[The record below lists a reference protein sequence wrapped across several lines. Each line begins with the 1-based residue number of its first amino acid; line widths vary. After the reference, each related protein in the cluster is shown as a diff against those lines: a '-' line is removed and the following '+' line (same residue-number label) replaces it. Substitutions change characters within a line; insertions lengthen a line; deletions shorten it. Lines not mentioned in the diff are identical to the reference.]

1 MIVHKFEQQVE
12 TFAEKPAV
20 ITDSKQLTYRELNNY
35 ANAVARAVQKQ
46 DNNPPGN
53 KKNQVV
59 GLLFEHSADMIV
71 GVMGTLKADKI
82 YVPLDITYPENRLA
96 YMLEDSETH
105 LVLTNTNNL
114 ALAEKLVKKVNHDL
128 PVININTIDNSVAY
142 PNLERTPSGDK
153 LAYILYTSGST
164 GKPKGVLQN
173 HKNVCYY
180 IGNWTKFF
188 SITPADRMTLFSA
201 FSHDGAGQDIFG
213 ALHNG
218 AVLYPYNILNRSN
231 IAELSQWLI
240 DEKITIWHSVPTL
253 YRYFV
258 ETLKNR
264 GIGRR
269 QFPHLR
275 FILLGGE
282 QIREHDIEMFKRFFP
297 HARFANVYGQT
308 ESSVDS
314 IWIINAGD
322 TINKMLIGDPLDK
335 TELLIVDKE
344 GTVVEDIGV
353 GEIIVACQH
362 LALGYWHDKTA
373 SEQVFFHDPDMGP
386 LYRTGDLGRLL
397 GDGNIEIIGR
407 KDSQLKI
414 RGFRIEVG
422 EIETTLLN
430 HALIKEA
437 AVIARIDNQGN
448 AHLYGYYV
456 PAPSPA
462 AAGEDTVLTVSEIRK
477 YLSRELPEHMIPSY
491 YVELQQMP
499 LTPNGKVD
507 RKKLPEP
514 ESTRPQLGVTY
525 VAPKTDIEKQISDIW
540 REILQ
545 VDKVGIDDNFFDL
558 GGTSFDILR
567 ITAKLYET
575 FKREIPVVSIFQYP
589 TIGSF
594 VDYFNRDPGV
604 VKEEEEEKMV
614 HQVRRTS
621 EEPSEIAVI
630 GMSGRFPG
638 ANNLDEFWG
647 NIKNGV
653 ESIGFFSHRELSDQ
667 SGKDLSIL
675 ENPNFVA
682 ARGIVED
689 IDYFDAGFFNYTPS
703 EAEVMEPQLRLM
715 HELSWEAL
723 EKGGYDP
730 ESYDGLIGLYAGN
743 AANHHWVTLTWL
755 NQKSIVDT
763 GFLMNNYSTIVSY
776 RLNLRG
782 PSFILQCACSTSLVA
797 VHLACQG
804 IKNGECHMALAG
816 GVSIWLPNKDGY
828 MYQEGMI
835 FSQDGHCRTFDAGA
849 AGTVFGNGAGMVLL
863 KPLDEAITDGDHILA
878 VIKGSGVNNDGNRKI
893 GLPSPSVEGQAEII
907 AKVYRESGI
916 NPETISFLE
925 THGTGTVMGD
935 PIELEALKLAFNT
948 DKRHYCRIGS
958 VKTNIG
964 HLNIASGI
972 AGFIKAILTLNH
984 RLIPPTLHFNT
995 PNPRF
1000 DFENSPFIVNTALTR
1015 WERGETPLRT
1025 GISSFGIGG
1034 TNAHIILEEAPRVQ
1048 PTSHGTAL
1056 QMLMLSARTTSALQK
1071 ATENLA
1077 NYFKKNPGINLAD
1090 AAYTLQVGR
1099 KHCKQRRMI
1108 LCTETDEAIDLLMST
1123 ENASTLEQGKIQSSG
1138 VEGSDK
1144 PVVFMFPGQGA
1155 QYVDMGR
1162 ELYENQPLF
1171 RQEMDRCFEI
1181 LRPLMDHD
1189 IKEILYPHPDCR
1201 AGSQDPPSPRN
1212 SPLERGAP
1220 QGRGVSIEINQT
1232 EIAQPLLFAFE
1243 YALAKLL
1250 MNWGIKPYA
1259 LTGHSIGEYAAACL
1273 SGVFSLE
1280 DALQLVAL
1288 RGKLMQ
1294 QMPAGSM
1301 LSVPLAEEQL
1311 KPLLEEANT
1320 HFDAENELSLAAV
1333 NTTAYCVVSGSPSA
1347 VDAFD
1352 EKLKETGCQCKR
1364 LHTSHAFHSVMME
1377 SILQEFKEKAK
1388 RISFNKPVIPYIS
1401 NLTGT
1406 WITMEEAENPGY
1418 WARHLRETVRFAD
1431 GLTELLKEAN
1441 TIFLEVGP
1449 GRSLATF
1456 VRQHKNKKSAQLNL
1470 NLVRHPKENVSD
1482 TYYLLGRIGRLWLN
1496 GGKINWQQFYARE
1509 RRLRVPLP
1517 TYPFEKNRYWLEGDL
1532 NKLVQSKLIEEPQL
1546 KKKENIADWFYIPS
1560 WNTRTSA
1567 SSPVHQQPG
1576 KTGEP
1581 SNWLVFMG
1589 ECDIGIRLVEELNH
1603 QGHYVV
1609 IARAGSSMVNTG
1621 DNEYTINPSQEEDYD
1636 ALLGEYITRGKIP
1649 TRILHLWNVNSD
1661 NEEQDHMRAQE
1672 IGYYSLLNLVKAIG
1686 KQEWDQTLYIS
1697 VIVNQVQV
1705 VTGKERLLPHKASVL
1720 GVVQMISR
1728 EYSNIACQC
1737 IDIEIPTPGSL
1748 EENNLIHRLLDEV
1761 LQGSTDTMIALR
1773 DSYRWVRNYEPMPLG
1788 IPGNDIPR
1796 LKPGG
1801 VYLVTGGLGGI
1812 GLVLAEYLAITVK
1825 ARLTLTA
1832 RTPLPEREAW
1842 SQWLNSHDP
1851 GDTISHKI
1859 RKILRL
1865 EDAGAEI
1872 LIVSAD
1878 VADKTQM
1885 KNVVTRTRERF
1896 GKINGVIHAA
1906 GVPDGGLIQ
1915 RRTREMSERV
1925 LNSKITGTLILDELL
1940 KDEELDFFIL
1950 CSSVSSVS
1958 IPLGQVAYCA
1968 ANIFMDS
1975 FAFYKTLNHHTF
1987 TVSIGWD
1994 AWREVGM
2001 AAEAIKKISPSSPV
2015 TPTPHEQ
2022 TVDYPLFD
2030 HCEVINREQ
2039 VVYIARLRVDNCWFL
2054 DEHRILGKATVP
2066 GTGYLE
2072 MARAAVQHHTN
2083 NSAIE
2088 LQEFFSLAPL
2098 IVGED
2103 EEKEIRV
2110 ILKKEE
2116 THYNFLF
2123 ISPVKP
2129 GEDNWMTHARGK
2141 AVCLNNPKPL
2151 QYSIKQIES
2160 QCDEK
2165 ELVCSKEDFTP
2176 ERGAMTFGP
2185 RWNNFRRGRFGKKQA
2200 LGYLEL
2206 PGEFITDI
2214 GTYKLHPALLDV
2226 GNAVLRRIEKD
2237 ESTYV
2242 PVFYKRLNIK
2252 GDVPQKAFF
2261 HVTAARSNK
2270 SNSET
2275 LRYNILIMDEQGREL
2290 VNIEDYTLRKLS
2302 KDAHNVKQ
2310 YVDLPGET
2318 VPIQDKTNIS
2328 RPYSFF
2334 ISPGSPD
2341 PRDTSRS
2348 LVNDPLRDAISPQ
2361 EGIEVFHRVLASHGW
2376 PQLIV
2381 STVDLKERLNRD
2393 WERVKGRAVKHAKA
2407 WKTGRS
2413 TIKHARP
2420 ELSTE
2425 YTPPQ
2430 NEIERELVPIW
2441 QELLGLEQVGIHD
2454 DFFELGGD
2462 SLKAVNFSNR
2472 IYKELDTEVPISEF
2486 FNRPTIEKLA
2496 EYIGQYGKVSVFSR
2510 IQPAEKKEYY
2520 PLSPAQRRLYILNR
2534 LEEVNVAYNLSGVSV
2549 MIFKPDIERM
2559 EKIIWQ
2565 LLQRHESL
2573 RTSFP
2578 VIHGQPVQKIHELEK
2593 LEFAIEY
2600 HEADSEPE
2608 EANHSTQN
2616 IIDNFFRPFDLTQA
2630 PLMRVGLLKLPEE
2643 KYILM
2648 ADFHHIIFDG
2658 NSYTIFN
2665 REILTFYN
2673 EEELP
2678 PLRIQYKEYAEWQA
2692 LQTTQP
2698 NRRRQEMYW
2707 LDLFSNQAPVLGLP
2721 LDNERPVTQAFD
2733 GSALYFTLEKQET
2746 SALRTQA
2753 KKEEVTVFMF
2763 ILAVINVLLMKLSGQ
2778 EDIVVG
2784 TPTAGRTHDDLEPVL
2799 GVFINT
2805 LALRNF
2811 PGQYKTFRTFLKEVK
2826 KQTLSAFENQEYP
2839 FEELVDKSVTNRDLS
2854 RNPIFDVN
2862 FNLINELQ
2870 SSSRFVEKQGKL
2882 ELKEYSYEKISSQF
2896 DLSFIAFERG
2906 DWLSFE
2912 IEYCTR
2918 LFKKES
2924 IERWMRF
2931 FKRITTAAIKDP
2943 GKKLMEIE
2951 ILSPQEKNRVLYEF
2965 NDTGIEYPKD
2975 KPLHQLFEE
2984 QAEQTPHHAA
2994 LTANEAP
3001 EAQENDHNMTHMS
3014 YMSYKE
3020 LNNKSNQLAIKLKE
3034 KGVKPGTIAAILV
3047 ERSLEMIIGLLAI
3060 LKAGSTYLPLD
3071 PEYPQQRLTYI
3082 LEKSGTNVLLT
3093 QNHLITA
3100 GEKIMPQGQ
3109 IIDITDQGIYLSG
3122 KETETPCPR
3131 LSPAHPAYVIYTS
3144 GSTGNP
3150 KGVLVR
3156 HDNVVNFI
3164 TGMAAVIDFSP
3175 GKSILAITTISF
3187 DIFFLETLLPLTRGL
3202 KVVIAGEDQQKDPAL
3217 LEPLI
3222 LKNRIDM
3229 VQLTPSRLQ
3238 LLLNLSDNLPG
3249 LASVKELMVGGEA
3262 LPAPLLQK
3270 LKGHFHGKIYNMYGP
3285 TETTIWSAVKELTH
3299 TAPQDITIGTPIAHT
3314 QIYILDRNMNPQPP
3328 GVIGELLI
3336 AGHGTASGYLNNV
3349 ELTAEKFILA
3359 HSSGL
3364 MADRVAK
3371 QVTGQYPMSYQLS
3384 TMSYIYKTG
3393 DLARWLPNGE
3403 IQFLGRI
3410 DHQVKIRGFR
3420 IELEEIEEQLLKQ
3433 EPIKEAIVIAM
3444 KDNPAGENYL
3454 CAYLVTHGDDSSDPL
3469 DIPEIR
3475 QKLLVKLPAYMIP
3488 AYFVKIE
3495 QMPLTPNGKID
3506 RKALPDPDL
3515 SRSHL
3520 GSPGTFVAPASDN
3533 EKIIAQLWKEILH
3546 IDEPG
3551 IHDNFFDLGGNSM
3564 HAIQLNW
3571 KLKETFGKEIP
3582 IALMFRNLSISF
3594 IQQYLAESQQEET
3607 GRSRENPEEA
3617 MDSAQETLKD
3627 TIGKL
3632 TGI

>member
-1 MIVHKFEQQVE
+1 MIIHKFEQQVE

-20 ITDSKQLTYRELNNY
+20 ITDNKQLTYHELNNY
-35 ANAVARAVQKQ
+35 ANGVALAIQKQ
-46 DNNPPGN
+46 DTHSPGS
-53 KKNQVV
+53 KTNQVV

-71 GVMGTLKADKI
+71 GVIGTLKAGKI
-82 YVPLDITYPENRLA
+82 YVPLDITYPGNRLA
-96 YMLEDSETH
+96 YMLEDSGTH

-114 ALAEKLVKKVNHDL
+114 SLAEKLGKQVKHDL
-128 PVININTIDNSVAY
+128 LVINIDTIDNTGAY

-164 GKPKGVLQN
+164 GKPKGVLQD

-180 IGNWTKFF
+180 IDNWTQFF
-188 SITPADRMTLFSA
+188 SITAADRMTLFSA
-201 FSHDGAGQDIFG
+201 FSHDGAGQDMFG

-218 AVLYPYNILNRSN
+218 AVLYPYNILNRTN

-258 ETLKNR
+258 ETLKDR
-264 GIGRR
+264 DVDRR

-282 QIREHDIEMFKRFFP
+282 QIREHDIETFKRFFP
-297 HARFANVYGQT
+297 HAKFANVYGQT
-308 ESSVDS
+308 ESSVNS
-314 IWIINAGD
+314 IWIISAGD
-322 TINKMLIGDPLDK
+322 TINKMLIGEPLDK
-335 TELLIVDKE
+335 TGLLIVDKE

-353 GEIIVACQH
+353 GEIVVSCRH
-362 LALGYWHDKTA
+362 LAPGYWNDKPA
-373 SEQVFFHDPDMGP
+373 SEKVFFHDPDMGP
-386 LYRTGDLGRLL
+386 LYRTGDLGRKMA
-397 GDGNIEIIGR
+397 DGSIEIMGR
-407 KDSQLKI
+407 QDSQLKI

-430 HALIKEA
+430 HPLIKET
-437 AVIARIDNQGN
+437 AVIPRTDDQGN
-448 AHLYGYYV
+448 AHLYSYYV
-456 PAPSPA
+456 PEPSPA
-462 AAGEDTVLTVSEIRK
+462 APGKETVLTVSEIRK
-477 YLSRELPEHMIPSY
+477 YLSGELPEHMIPSY
-491 YVELQQMP
+491 YIELEQMP

-507 RKKLPEP
+507 RQRLPEP

-525 VAPKTDIEKQISDIW
+525 VAPGTHIEKQISDIW

-545 VDKVGIDDNFFDL
+545 LDKVGIDDNFFDL

-567 ITAKLYET
+567 ITSKLYET
-575 FKREIPVVSIFQYP
+575 YKRETPVVSVFQYP
-589 TIGSF
+589 TIRSF
-594 VDYFNRDPGV
+594 VEYFSREPGRMPEDDKDGNKAKKTSRVNRTTG
-604 VKEEEEEKMV
+604 K
-614 HQVRRTS
+614 
-621 EEPSEIAVI
+621 PSEIAVI

-638 ANNLDEFWG
+638 ANNLDEFWQ
-647 NIKNGV
+647 NLKNGV
-653 ESIGFFSHRELSDQ
+653 ESIAFFSHRELTDQ
-667 SGKDLSIL
+667 SGKAPGMLDD
-675 ENPNFVA
+675 PNFVT
-682 ARGIVED
+682 ARGIIEN
-689 IDYFDAGFFNYTPS
+689 IDYFDAGFFNYTPG
-703 EAEVMEPQLRLM
+703 EAEVMDPQLRIM

-723 EKGGYDP
+723 ETGGYDP
-730 ESYDGLIGLYAGN
+730 GYYDGLIGLYAGN

-755 NQKSIVDT
+755 NQKSLVDT
-763 GFLMNNYSTIVSY
+763 GFLNNNYSTIVSY

-797 VHLACQG
+797 IHLACQG
-804 IKNGECHMALAG
+804 IKEGNCDMALAG

-828 MYQEGMI
+828 IYQEGMI

-863 KPLDEAITDGDHILA
+863 KPLDAAITDGDHILA

-893 GLPSPSVEGQAEII
+893 GLPSPSVEGQADII

-925 THGTGTVMGD
+925 THGTGTIMGD

-984 RLIPPTLHFNT
+984 RLIPPTLHFNI

-1000 DFENSPFIVNTALTR
+1000 DFEKSPFIVNTELTR

-1034 TNAHIILEEAPRVQ
+1034 TNAHIILEEAPGIQ
-1048 PTSHGTAL
+1048 PSSRETAL

-1077 NYFKKNPGINLAD
+1077 NYFKENPGINLAD

-1099 KHCKQRRMI
+1099 KPCKQRRMI
-1108 LCTETDEAIDLLMST
+1108 LCTKTDEAIDLLMSA

-1162 ELYENQPLF
+1162 ELYENEPLF
-1171 RQEMDRCFEI
+1171 HQETDRCFEI
-1181 LRPLMDHD
+1181 LKPVIKDD
-1189 IKEILYPHPDCR
+1189 IKEILYPYHRSNRSD
-1201 AGSQDPPSPRN
+1201 SSHNTHQSH
-1212 SPLERGAP
+1212 
-1220 QGRGVSIEINQT
+1220 INQT
-1232 EIAQPLLFAFE
+1232 AIAQPLLFVFE

-1250 MNWGIKPYA
+1250 INWGIKPYA
-1259 LTGHSIGEYAAACL
+1259 LTGHSIGEYTAACL

-1280 DALQLVAL
+1280 DALKLVAL

-1294 QMPAGSM
+1294 QMPTGSM

-1311 KPLLEEANT
+1311 KPLLEEANANSDT
-1320 HFDAENELSLAAV
+1320 DDELSLSAV
-1333 NTTAYCVVSGSPSA
+1333 NTTAYCVVSGSHSA
-1347 VDAFD
+1347 IDAFN
-1352 EKLKETGCQCKR
+1352 EKLKETGCRCKR

-1377 SILQEFKEKAK
+1377 PMLQEFKKKAK
-1388 RISFNKPVIPYIS
+1388 EISFNKPVIPYIS
-1401 NLTGT
+1401 NLTGK
-1406 WITMEEAENPGY
+1406 WITVEEAENPGY
-1418 WARHLRETVRFAD
+1418 WTRHLRETVRFAD
-1431 GLTELLKEAN
+1431 GLTQLLKEAN

-1496 GGKINWQQFYARE
+1496 GGKINWQQFHARE

-1517 TYPFEKNRYWLEGDL
+1517 TYPFEKNHYWLEGDL
-1532 NKLVQSKLIEEPQL
+1532 NNLVQSKLIIEEPRL

-1560 WNTRTSA
+1560 WNTRTSP
-1567 SSPVHQQPG
+1567 SSPIHQQPG

-1589 ECDIGIRLVEELNH
+1589 ECDIGTRLVEELNH

-1609 IARAGSSMVNTG
+1609 TVRAGSSMVNTG
-1621 DNEYTINPSQEEDYD
+1621 DNEYTINPGQEEDYD

-1649 TRILHLWNVNSD
+1649 TRILHLWNVNTD
-1661 NEEQDHMRAQE
+1661 NEEQDHMQAQE

-1686 KQEWDQTLYIS
+1686 KQKWDQTLYIS

-1705 VTGKERLLPHKASVL
+1705 VTGKERLVPHKASVL

-1728 EYSNIACQC
+1728 EYSNISCQC
-1737 IDIEIPTPGSL
+1737 IDIEIPTPGSPG
-1748 EENNLIHRLLDEV
+1748 ENNLVHRLLDEV

-1773 DSYRWVRNYEPMPLG
+1773 DSYRWVRNYEPMPLE
-1788 IPGNDIPR
+1788 IPGNGIPR

-1812 GLVLAEYLAITVK
+1812 GLALAEYLAITFK

-1832 RTPLPEREAW
+1832 RTPLPEREEW
-1842 SQWLNSHDP
+1842 NQWLNSHDP
-1851 GDTISHKI
+1851 RDSISHKI
-1859 RKILRL
+1859 RKVLRL
-1865 EDAGAEI
+1865 EDAGAET

-1878 VADKTQM
+1878 AADKTRM
-1885 KNVVTRTRERF
+1885 ENVVARTRERF

-1925 LNSKITGTLILDELL
+1925 LNPKITGTLILDELL

-1987 TVSIGWD
+1987 TVSIDWD

-2001 AAEAIKKISPSSPV
+2001 AVEAIKKISPSSQV
-2015 TPTPHEQ
+2015 TLTPYEQ
-2022 TVDYPLFD
+2022 AVDYPLFN
-2030 HCEVINREQ
+2030 HCQVINPEQ
-2039 VVYIARLRVDNCWFL
+2039 VVYTARLRVDNCWFL

-2072 MARAAVQHHTN
+2072 MARAAVQHHTK

-2116 THYNFLF
+2116 NHYNFLF

-2129 GEDNWMTHARGK
+2129 GEDNWMTNARGK
-2141 AVCLNNPKPL
+2141 AVCLNNPKPR

-2165 ELVCSKEDFTP
+2165 ELVCSKEDYTP

-2185 RWNNFRRGRFGKKQA
+2185 RWNNFRRGKFGKKQA

-2237 ESTYV
+2237 ESSYV

-2252 GDVPQKAFF
+2252 GDLPQKTFF
-2261 HVTAARSNK
+2261 HVTAASSNK
-2270 SNSET
+2270 PNSET
-2275 LRYNILIMDEQGREL
+2275 LRYNILIMDEQGSEL

-2302 KDAHNVKQ
+2302 KDAQNVKQ

-2318 VPIQDKTNIS
+2318 VPLQDKTNIS
-2328 RPYSFF
+2328 GPYSFF
-2334 ISPGSPD
+2334 ISTGDSGSG
-2341 PRDTSRS
+2341 DTSRS

-2361 EGIEVFHRVLASHGW
+2361 EGIEVFRRALASNGR

-2381 STVDLKERLNRD
+2381 STVDLKERMNRD
-2393 WERVKGRAVKHAKA
+2393 WERIKGRAIKDAKDRQSS
-2407 WKTGRS
+2407 GS

-2425 YTPPQ
+2425 YISPQ
-2430 NEIERELVPIW
+2430 NEIERELAPIW

-2496 EYIGQYGKVSVFSR
+2496 EYIGQYGKVSGFSR
-2510 IQPAEKKEYY
+2510 VQPAEKKEYY
-2520 PLSPAQRRLYILNR
+2520 PLSPVQRRLYILNR

-2549 MIFKPDIERM
+2549 MKFKPDTERM

-2578 VIHGQPVQKIHELEK
+2578 VIHGQPVQEIHETEK

-2600 HEADSEPE
+2600 HEAGSETE
-2608 EANHSTQN
+2608 EANDSTKN

-2658 NSYTIFN
+2658 NSYSIFN
-2665 REILTFYN
+2665 REILTLYN
-2673 EEELP
+2673 EEELS

-2692 LQTTQP
+2692 IQATQP
-2698 NRRRQEMYW
+2698 DRRKQEMYW
-2707 LDLFSNQAPVLGLP
+2707 LDVFSNQAPVLGLP
-2721 LDNERPVTQAFD
+2721 PDHERPVTQAFD

-2746 SALRTQA
+2746 STLRTRA
-2753 KKEEVTVFMF
+2753 KKEEVTAFMF

-2778 EDIVVG
+2778 EDIVLG

-2805 LALRNF
+2805 LPLRNF
-2811 PGQYKTFRTFLKEVK
+2811 PGQNKTFSTFLKEVK

-2839 FEELVDKSVTNRDLS
+2839 FEELVDKTVTNRDLS

-2862 FNLINELQ
+2862 FNLISELQ

-2896 DLSFIAFERG
+2896 DLSFIAFEKG

-2924 IERWMRF
+2924 IERWMKF
-2931 FKRITTAAIKDP
+2931 FKRIITAVIKDP

-2965 NDTGIEYPKD
+2965 NDTDMEYPQD
-2975 KPLHQLFEE
+2975 KTLHQLFEE
-2984 QAEQTPHHAA
+2984 QAEQTPDHIA
-2994 LTANEAP
+2994 LLGVHEQN
-3001 EAQENDHNMTHMS
+3001 NNMSHESHRSHKS
-3014 YMSYKE
+3014 YLSYKE
-3020 LNNKSNQLAIKLKE
+3020 LNEKSRQLALELQE
-3034 KGVKPGTIAAILV
+3034 KGVKPGTIVGILV
-3047 ERSLEMIIGLLAI
+3047 QRSLEMIIGLLAI
-3060 LKAGSTYLPLD
+3060 LKAGGTYLPLD
-3071 PEYPQQRLTYI
+3071 PEYPQQRITYI
-3082 LEKSGTNVLLT
+3082 LEKSSTNILLT
-3093 QNHLITA
+3093 QNRLIA
-3100 GEKIMPQGQ
+3100 AVEKIMPRGR
-3109 IIDITDQGIYLSG
+3109 IIDITDQGIYLPG
-3122 KETETPCPR
+3122 KEARTPNPGI
-3131 LSPAHPAYVIYTS
+3131 SPAHPAYVIYTS

-3156 HDNVVNFI
+3156 HENIVNFI
-3164 TGMAAVIDFSP
+3164 VGMAAVIDFSP
-3175 GKSILAITTISF
+3175 GKTILAITTISF

-3217 LEPLI
+3217 QEQLI

-3238 LLLNLSDNLPG
+3238 LLLSLSDNLPG
-3249 LASVKELMVGGEA
+3249 LAGVKELMVGGEA
-3262 LPAPLLQK
+3262 FPAPLLEK
-3270 LKGHFHGKIYNMYGP
+3270 LKERFPGKIYNMYGP

-3299 TAPQDITIGTPIAHT
+3299 TAPRDITIGTPSANT
-3314 QIYILDRNMNPQPP
+3314 RLYILDRNNNPQPP
-3328 GVIGELLI
+3328 GINGELWI
-3336 AGHGTASGYLNNV
+3336 GGDGAASGYLNNV
-3349 ELTAEKFILA
+3349 ELTAEKFDRDFQKKETLEKTPRQNDY
-3359 HSSGL
+3359 SSH
-3364 MADRVAK
+3364 RYYRSNRS
-3371 QVTGQYPMSYQLS
+3371 YPL
-3384 TMSYIYKTG
+3384 YKTG
-3393 DLARWLPNGE
+3393 DLACWLPNGE
-3403 IQFLGRI
+3403 IQFLGRS

-3433 EPIKEAIVIAM
+3433 EPIKEAVVIAM

-3469 DIPEIR
+3469 DIPGIR
-3475 QKLLVKLPAYMIP
+3475 RELSNRLPAYMIP
-3488 AYFVKIE
+3488 AYFVTIE

-3506 RKALPDPDL
+3506 RQSLPDPEL
-3515 SRSHL
+3515 SRTQP
-3520 GSPGTFVAPASDN
+3520 GNAGTFVAPGTDN
-3533 EKIIAQLWKEILH
+3533 EKTIARLWKEILH
-3546 IDEPG
+3546 IEEIG
-3551 IHDNFFDLGGNSM
+3551 INDNFFDLGGNSM

-3594 IQQYLAESQQEET
+3594 IEQYLAESEQEEKA
-3607 GRSRENPEEA
+3607 RSREKPGEA
-3617 MDSAQETLKD
+3617 MDREKETLKD